1 MEHLWSRAV
10 ATNGNRRQTHQPR
23 TPPDYLLSSAIA
35 CIQLRRML
43 HGKEG
48 STVRVRQRALQKPR
62 KSRLSRSA
70 ELARPPVC
78 GRYGGVYGALS
89 SEAAS
94 GKRQKLAG
102 QDRAP
107 SPVRGRADIFGGRQR
122 LAARATSS

>member
-1 MEHLWSRAV
+1 AV
-10 ATNGNRRQTHQPR
+10 GLQGRRHVERPLQLA
-23 TPPDYLLSSAIA
+23 LLQRECSMV
-35 CIQLRRML
+35 RR
-43 HGKEG
+43 G

-78 GRYGGVYGALS
+78 GRYGAVYGALS

-94 GKRQKLAG
+94 GKRQKLAR

-107 SPVRGRADIFGGRQR
+107 SRVRGRADIFGGRQR
-122 LAARATSS
+122 LAERTTSS